1 MNIIFMGTP
10 DFSVSCLEE
19 LLNSGHNISAV
30 FTREDKPVGRK
41 QVMTAPP
48 VKVFAQEH
56 NLRVIQPKTLK
67 SNTEVID
74 TIKEIN
80 PDIIV
85 VVAYGRILPSEILEI
100 PKYGCVNVH
109 ASLLPKYRGASPI
122 QWSIISGDNVTG
134 VTTMLMDEGMDT
146 GDILETAEIPILP
159 QDTAETLFNKLSKL
173 GAKLIVSTVDK
184 LKKGQINPRKQPEQ
198 GVSYAPII
206 KKSMGELDFN
216 RPAAELYN
224 LIRGFTPWPLAYF
237 KYNDRRYKIFSAS
250 PDLKSNLPVGSL
262 FYSENAAFV
271 VCGDQ
276 ITLRINEICPDGS
289 KKMDAKAFINGRF
302 IENKTKLL

>member
-184 LKKGQINPRKQPEQ
+184 LKKGQINPRKQPEE

-276 ITLRINEICPDGS
+276 MTLRINEICPDGS

>member
-276 ITLRINEICPDGS
+276 MTLRINEICPDGS

>member
-1 MNIIFMGTP
+1 MGTP